1 MQVGKFECYLV
12 QVGSG
17 YVDDL
22 VDNYPSPVKHYD
34 QVANLDG
41 DGDGDGGN
49 QVEEPLPVY
58 RRALANAE
66 DGTVAIASVIFPY
79 IFIGPRCT
87 WGPIYGSKSL

>member
-1 MQVGKFECYLV
+1 MQVG
-12 QVGSG
+12 SD

-34 QVANLDG
+34 QVVNFNGVGDG
-41 DGDGDGGN
+41 DGDGDCN

-66 DGTVAIASVIFPY
+66 NGTVAIASVRFTDI
-79 IFIGPRCT
+79 C
-87 WGPIYGSKSL
+87 

>member
-1 MQVGKFECYLV
+1 M
-12 QVGSG
+12 GSD

-34 QVANLDG
+34 QVVNLDG
-41 DGDGDGGN
+41 DGDGDCN

-66 DGTVAIASVIFPY
+66 DGTVAIASVRFPD
-79 IFIGPRCT
+79 IC
-87 WGPIYGSKSL
+87 